1 MTTSPPSAN
10 GLIVRLNHWF
20 NDNILSLGREMRLS
34 YLPPLM
40 VYAAAGISGLTAI
53 VGTFYVKE
61 YLGLSA
67 EFLAMLGFWM
77 MLPWALK
84 MPLGHL
90 VDLVWRW
97 KSLLVYLGAG
107 LIALSIVIMIGLLG
121 YTEEMLT
128 VASVEVWYVS
138 AALLAPIGYVLQ
150 DVVADAMTVEAV
162 PRVDADGQKLDPNK
176 RKQMHVTMQT
186 LGRVAIIGGGI
197 LVSLAN
203 VFLLRDAASLTE
215 AEKADIYLFVYQL
228 ALIIPLVSIFGVV
241 FAAWL
246 HRREMGR
253 FIAQGYSRQESESL
267 LGIHTESPP
276 INWWILGGGLIFT
289 VMSLSIGLSRIP
301 NGEEIIFCL
310 SMAIVLFLM
319 WRLVGELEP
328 EARNVLVGTAFLVFI
343 FRALP
348 GPGAGSTWWMI
359 DELGFDQQFLA
370 KLSLVG
376 ATLTLAGMFI
386 FRRFMAERSIAYII
400 GFLTIA
406 STLLSLPIIGMFFG
420 LHEWTA
426 SVTGGIVDA
435 RFIALIDTALESPL
449 GQIAMIPM
457 LAWIANSAPEKLK
470 ATFFAVMASFTN
482 LALSASQL
490 GTKYINQVFTVTRE
504 VKDTATDQI
513 SVPADYSELGQ
524 LLIVV
529 TIIGFILPLL
539 AILFVKHSR
548 FRNA

>member
-1 MTTSPPSAN
+1 MTDSTYSA
-10 GLIVRLNHWF
+10 
-20 NDNILSLGREMRLS
+20 D
-34 YLPPLM
+34 
-40 VYAAAGISGLTAI
+40 
-53 VGTFYVKE
+53 
-61 YLGLSA
+61 
-67 EFLAMLGFWM
+67 
-77 MLPWALK
+77 
-84 MPLGHL
+84 
-90 VDLVWRW
+90 
-97 KSLLVYLGAG
+97 
-107 LIALSIVIMIGLLG
+107 
-121 YTEEMLT
+121 
-128 VASVEVWYVS
+128 
-138 AALLAPIGYVLQ
+138 
-150 DVVADAMTVEAV
+150 
-162 PRVDADGQKLDPNK
+162 
-176 RKQMHVTMQT
+176 
-186 LGRVAIIGGGI
+186 VAIIGGGI

-203 VFLLRDAASLTE
+203 VFLLRDAASLPDS
-215 AEKADIYLFVYQL
+215 EKADIYLFVYQL
-228 ALIIPLVSIFGVV
+228 ALVIPLISIIGVV

-246 HRREMGR
+246 QRRDMAR
-253 FIAQGYSRQESESL
+253 FRAQGFSRRESESL
-267 LGIHTESPP
+267 LGIHVEPP
-276 INWWILGGGLIFT
+276 SINWWILGGGLVFT
-289 VMSLSIGLSRIP
+289 IMSLSVGLSRMP

-328 EARNVLVGTAFLVFI
+328 EARHVLVGTAVLVFI
-343 FRALP
+343 FRAVP

-386 FRRFMAERSIAYII
+386 FRRFMAERSIAYIV

-406 STLLSLPIIGMFFG
+406 STILSLPIIGMFFG

-426 SVTGGIVDA
+426 SVTGGVVDA
-435 RFIALIDTALESPL
+435 RFIALVDTALESPL

-504 VKDTATDQI
+504 VKDSATGQVT
-513 SVPADYSELGQ
+513 VPADYSELGQ
-524 LLIVV
+524 LLITV
-529 TIIGFILPLL
+529 TIIGFVLPLL